1 MTEPVICYRHVT
13 WEEGQVGPEGS
24 GYQVLARERNCTTL
38 CVVEQGGKYNTPRE
52 RNIFKRAKFWSPFD
66 WSKFHFSFGL
76 TFILSLHFGKL
87 HPVLYS
93 SLKLLFFRWQKKAE
107 MHFFFLLFPS
117 PFLSFSSPP
126 DSLSTVR
133 KKQGKE
139 LPIKRWGSASWLD
152 MITLSHVTHRR
163 QSRLDYDIKS
173 RVSRRRRKRKKG
185 RKKKKERASGRRWWW
200 WWWLGGLQ
208 MGMLE
213 EEPRVL
219 VFRGKKEKEH
229 ASLVPPCEKARQ
241 ACIRS
246 SRSTHFAAAMGS
258 FRDAQWGKRHCN
270 FLSTGHRVDM
280 T

>member
-107 MHFFFLLFPS
+107 MHFFFYSSLPPSCLSPLLLTPS
-117 PFLSFSSPP
+117 P
-126 DSLSTVR
+126 
-133 KKQGKE
+133 
-139 LPIKRWGSASWLD
+139 RWG
-152 MITLSHVTHRR
+152 
-163 QSRLDYDIKS
+163 KS
-173 RVSRRRRKRKKG
+173 R
-185 RKKKKERASGRRWWW
+185 
-200 WWWLGGLQ
+200 
-208 MGMLE
+208 
-213 EEPRVL
+213 
-219 VFRGKKEKEH
+219 EK
-229 ASLVPPCEKARQ
+229 
-241 ACIRS
+241 
-246 SRSTHFAAAMGS
+246 
-258 FRDAQWGKRHCN
+258 N
-270 FLSTGHRVDM
+270 FQLSAEDQRPGWTW
-280 T
+280 